1 VEETNS
7 LYILKKPLMTISGF
21 FVTPLKTDAAYA
33 NRFNATLTVF
43 CFFLTAGFLNCVDI
57 CIVKNR

>member
-1 VEETNS
+1 M
-7 LYILKKPLMTISGF
+7 IISGF
-21 FVTPLKTDAAYA
+21 FVTPLKTDPAYA